1 MNKIYVANIRRFKKC
16 RIFATYNLLVMT
28 KVQLFEKELQETATI
43 FKALSHPA
51 RLAIL
56 KYLAETKVC
65 ISGDISEELPLSRTT
80 VHQHLKELKKLDLI
94 KGQIEGVKTNY
105 CLNANKLRL
114 IKERLND
121 FLSEIDCC
129 TQNKC

>member
-1 MNKIYVANIRRFKKC
+1 MRHI
-16 RIFATYNLLVMT
+16 NLFVMT
-28 KVQLFEKELQETATI
+28 KVQLFEKELQETAAI
-43 FKALSHPA
+43 FKVLSHPA

-80 VHQHLKELKKLDLI
+80 VHQHLQELKKLELI

-105 CLNANKLRL
+105 CLNADKLQLLR
-114 IKERLND
+114 KNLNA

-129 TQNKC
+129 ANNHC